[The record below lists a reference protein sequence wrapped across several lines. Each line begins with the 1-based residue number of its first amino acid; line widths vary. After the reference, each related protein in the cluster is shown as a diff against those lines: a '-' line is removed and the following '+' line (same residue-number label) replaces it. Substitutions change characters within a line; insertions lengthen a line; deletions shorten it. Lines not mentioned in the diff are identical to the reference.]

1 MLELHTE
8 MRVTSVCFVAV
19 NAVAAVVLL
28 GRVWARSEPGAN
40 MVAFL
45 SQFEP
50 WQIAIVAK
58 PFVLLVLAVTVLYP
72 ARLACERGMKDGKL
86 KRLLLRRIN

>member
-1 MLELHTE
+1 
-8 MRVTSVCFVAV
+8 
-19 NAVAAVVLL
+19 
-28 GRVWARSEPGAN
+28 
-40 MVAFL
+40 MVEFL
-45 SQFEP
+45 NQFEP

-72 ARLACERGMKDGKL
+72 ARIACERRMKDGRL